1 MVLLDFKRI
10 ELNDKPIFD
19 RAFASRYYDNSWFTF
34 TNLYIWRENYS
45 TAWAM
50 EDGSLVVRLQANG
63 MTYYLPPFAPAD
75 KSFAAAVAAVVEES
89 RHRGDAFLMKGLSP
103 QMCSELSEQTPE
115 RFCIEPQREYFDYLY
130 AASDL
135 RELAGRKYHA
145 KRNFVNRFRATHQ
158 DWSYSPLTSDCV
170 EDCLQVAAV
179 WCQERDCEA
188 SAVLSNEFRAIEEAL
203 KHFDFLGL
211 RGGILRLAGRPVAFS
226 FGEALNPDTVVI
238 HMEKADPSIQGL
250 FPMINQECC
259 RQAWG
264 DAVWVNREEDMGEE
278 GLRKAKESYYPV
290 RLIEK
295 YKLYLKED

>member
-1 MVLLDFKRI
+1 MDFKPI
-10 ELNDKPIFD
+10 ELTDKPVFD
-19 RAFASRYYDNSWFTF
+19 QAFSRQYYENSWFTF
-34 TNLYIWRENYS
+34 TNLYVWRDNYS

-50 EDGSLVVRLQANG
+50 DDGSLIVRLQANG
-63 MTYYLPPFAPAD
+63 LTYYLPPFSPPEQ
-75 KSFAAAVAAVVEES
+75 SFAAAVNAVVAES
-89 RHRGDAFLMKGLSP
+89 RQRGDAFLMKGLSP
-103 QMCSELSEQTPE
+103 AMRDEVAENQPD
-115 RFCIEPQREYFDYLY
+115 RFIIEPQREYFDYLY
-130 AASDL
+130 AANDL

-188 SAVLSNEFRAIEEAL
+188 SAVLSNEFQAIEEAL

-226 FGEALNPDTVVI
+226 FGEALNPDTFVI

-250 FPMINQECC
+250 YPMINQECC

-264 DAVWVNREEDMGEE
+264 DAVWLNREEDMGEE